1 MFKKIY
7 VPVDNS
13 DHSDASVNFAV
24 EFAKKISVATR
35 WLSRLCSEDARCS
48 LQANGVHAPRRIS
61 R

>member
-24 EFAKKISVATR
+24 EFAKKFQITTCR
-35 WLSRLCSEDARCS
+35 FSRLRCENARRA
-48 LQANGVHAPRRIS
+48 LQADGIYTPRRVS

>member
-24 EFAKKISVATR
+24 EFAKKFQSQTR
-35 WLSRLCSEDARCS
+35 RFSRLRSKDARRA
-48 LQANGVHAPRRIS
+48 LQTDGVHTPRRIS